1 MGEPLRL
8 LVDRLRTPI
17 GDLVIVCDEA
27 GKLRAIDWREFDG
40 RMQRLLR
47 LHYGREGWRLTRAKN
62 PHGVTSALAAYM
74 GGELAVIESLET
86 ETAGTTFQRK
96 VWRALR
102 MIPVGTTISYAAL
115 ARRIGHPSAVRA
127 VGLANGANPIGIVVP
142 CHRVVGSNGSLT
154 GYGGGLER
162 KRWLLR
168 HEACAATTAPLFEA
182 RAS

>member
-1 MGEPLRL
+1 MAEPLRL

-17 GDLVIVCDEA
+17 GDLAIVCDEA
-27 GKLRAIDWREFDG
+27 GKLRAIDWQEFDV

-47 LHYGREGWRLTRAKN
+47 LHYGREGWEIAYADD
-62 PHGVTSALAAYM
+62 PHGVTSVLAAYM
-74 GGELAVIESLET
+74 RGDLAAIDALET

-102 MIPVGTTISYAAL
+102 AIPLGTTLSYAEL
-115 ARRIGHPSAVRA
+115 ASRIGHASAVRA
-127 VGLANGANPIGIVVP
+127 VGLANGANPIAIVVP
-142 CHRVVGSNGSLT
+142 CHRVIGSDGSLT

-168 HEACAATTAPLFEA
+168 HEARAATTASLFER